1 MGRDTHVYA
10 HIKGVSYIWVETHM
24 CTHIKGG
31 KHTDS
36 RTYRKKGKIHMG
48 RHTLAY
54 AHKKKDKTHLKM
66 KK

>member
-31 KHTDS
+31 ETH
-36 RTYRKKGKIHMG
+36 RLAYVQKKGEN
-48 RHTLAY
+48 
-54 AHKKKDKTHLKM
+54 THG
-66 KK
+66 